1 MRKIEPFDGGIIVV
15 DKPAGWTSHDVV
27 NRVRRLYDTRQVG
40 HTGTLDPLATGVLAV
55 LVGRAVKAS
64 EYLSAHDKCYE
75 ARFRLGVVSDT
86 GDITG
91 SLTETGARFRPP
103 MRCLPPPAPCRES
116 RCRPRR

>member
-91 SLTETGARFRPP
+91 SLTETGAPIPP

-116 RCRPRR
+116 KCSPRR